1 MASDSIL
8 ACLKARKIT
17 KLKEQVVQLLQS
29 CDGCRMDISRF
40 RKEYKDYYSKE
51 FFEQYPNLKRNKLTD
66 VMKELNDV
74 ISLEKRNASGF
85 NIVLEV
91 EDESLQTPAKND
103 SRSSRKHSKRLASV
117 SEDDSQEFDG
127 LDSHSPIPTGPS
139 VNSGGDISVS
149 GSNLSASTSA
159 TSSPKS
165 KKRKKAEKTVLPS
178 PVLPLPYP
186 SPSTGMLEFK

>member
-1 MASDSIL
+1 MASGSIL

-17 KLKEQVVQLLQS
+17 KLKDQVVQLLQS
-29 CDGCRMDISRF
+29 CDGCRMDISLF
-40 RKEYKDYYSKE
+40 RKQYKDYFSKE
-51 FFEQYPNLKRNKLTD
+51 FFEQYPNLKNNKLTD

-85 NIVLEV
+85 TIVLKREV
-91 EDESLQTPAKND
+91 EDESLQTLAKNA

-117 SEDDSQEFDG
+117 SEDDSQEFDR

-139 VNSGGDISVS
+139 VSSGGDISVS
-149 GSNLSASTSA
+149 ASNLSASTSA
-159 TSSPKS
+159 TSTPKS
-165 KKRKKAEKTVLPS
+165 KKGKKAEKTVLPS

-186 SPSTGMLEFK
+186 SPSTGML